1 MVRVVVFRRR
11 SRLLPIYLEWRPIP
25 LGCYRLRGTS
35 VEPPIRVRVRV
46 KARVK
51 ASFKAR
57 VKARVK
63 ASVKARVRIR
73 VLCRTSLH
81 ATSCVLMF
89 LMTRLQ
95 ASSTAYYSK
104 GSGLRL
110 GLLSRLRLS
119 VRFKLRLM
127 AKTA

>member
-46 KARVK
+46 KT
-51 ASFKAR
+51 R

-89 LMTRLQ
+89 LMTRLR